1 MKKIKTMKLLKN
13 GMIRFVVNNVNF
25 NDRTGISQLCNEIS
39 ERLTKKYNRDIYT
52 FYINVSR
59 FIVLNGDEVDIS
71 DLLTDCKDDVKPFFS
86 VDTILHLFQII
97 GNPNGVFTSIVY
109 DPICGNLYI
118 ETE

>member
-1 MKKIKTMKLLKN
+1 MKKIKTMKLLKD
-13 GMIRFVVNNVNF
+13 GMIRFGVKNVKC

-52 FYINVSR
+52 LYLNVSR
-59 FIVLNGDEVDIS
+59 VIVLDGDEIDLN
-71 DLLTDCKDDVKPFFS
+71 DLLSDGKDEVKPFLS

-97 GNPNGVFTSIVY
+97 GKPNGVFTSIVY
-109 DPICGNLYI
+109 DPICGILYI